1 MTEEGKKL
9 TEEEFVVQ
17 AIKKLRKDPY
27 RGIHSVYS
35 GFNEAFRKYFGTDP
49 VKTTSKLADESKIET
64 RPFKGGMMLFLPGE
78 APKRPSTEEIIQ
90 IITGGNPSMTEDEF
104 IVEAIRKLRKD
115 PYRGINSVFSGLNEA
130 FRRRFNSDPIEFTN
144 KLASEGKIE
153 VVPMRG
159 GKGVMIYLAGEGP
172 RGRKT
177 DEALKKILE

>member
-17 AIKKLRKDPY
+17 AIKKLRKEPF

-35 GFNEAFRKYFGTDP
+35 GFNEAFRKYFGTNP
-49 VKTTSKLADESKIET
+49 VEATSKLAAEGKIET
-64 RPFKGGMMLFLPGE
+64 RPFKGGVMLFLSGE
-78 APKRPSTEEIIQ
+78 APKRPSTDEIIR
-90 IITGGNPSMTEDEF
+90 IITADNPSASEEVF
-104 IVEAIRKLRKD
+104 VIEGIRRLRKD

-130 FRRRFNSDPIEFTN
+130 FRKHYNRDPIEFTN
-144 KLASEGKIE
+144 KLASEGKVE
-153 VVPMRG
+153 VIPMRG
-159 GKGVMIYLAGEGP
+159 GKGVMIYLPGEGP